1 METEGARS
9 LLNGL
14 APTLVGIVPYAGLS
28 FATFETL
35 KAKYIQNQNIEHDL
49 DIPTIYR
56 LAFGG
61 VAGLFAQSMTYPLD
75 LVRRRM
81 QVAAPGEPV
90 HYRGIVPALATIAK
104 EEGPIGLYVESNL
117 RVPFLFLFLLCFV
130 GFFYFV
136 RPLSTH
142 HDSMLE
148 YAVQEISSSL
158 IYLFFGFI
166 TISIVLHCAFV
177 LR

>member
-1 METEGARS
+1 M
-9 LLNGL
+9 LNGL

-117 RVPFLFLFLLCFV
+117 RVPFLFLFLL
-130 GFFYFV
+130 
-136 RPLSTH
+136 R
-142 HDSMLE
+142 E
-148 YAVQEISSSL
+148 
-158 IYLFFGFI
+158 FI
-166 TISIVLHCAFV
+166 F
-177 LR
+177 